1 MGVSGAGA
9 LVALSL
15 TVLVAMANVGAI
27 HGLTTAYYDQSCP
40 SVYSIVKAEVQ
51 KAVKAEK
58 RMAASLVRLHFHD
71 CFVNGCD
78 GSLLLDSTATFVSE
92 KFAFGNINSV
102 RGFEVID
109 SIKKALEKACPRTVS
124 CADILAI
131 AYRDSVVAVGFVPEY
146 PVSLGRRDS
155 LTADRDLAN
164 IRLPNPAFNLTQLK
178 EKFSD
183 VGLDE
188 TDLIALSGAHTIGR
202 VSCGNIRFSGVIN
215 DVGSNADFRKHLE
228 ELCPATGPANSMQD
242 FDYRSPDKFDNNY
255 YKNLQRGEGAIR
267 SDQTLQSTRGPNQ
280 DMVKD
285 FAKNQENF
293 FAQFARSSIK
303 MGNIRP
309 PPQAESQVRRDCR
322 VVNPPSLIEYE

>member
-9 LVALSL
+9 LVALCL
-15 TVLVAMANVGAI
+15 VVLVAMANVGAI
-27 HGLTTAYYDQSCP
+27 HGLTTTFYDQSCP
-40 SVYSIVKAEVQ
+40 KVHSIVKAEVQ

-58 RMAASLVRLHFHD
+58 RMAASLIRLHFHD

-78 GSLLLDSTATFVSE
+78 GSLLLDNSTTFVSE
-92 KFAFGNINSV
+92 KYARGNFQSV

-131 AYRDSVVAVGFVPEY
+131 AYRDSAVAVGLVPNY

-155 LTADRDLAN
+155 LTASIDEAN
-164 IRLPNPAFNLTQLK
+164 ARLPAPFFVFAQLK
-178 EKFSD
+178 QNFAK

-202 VSCGNIRFSGVIN
+202 VSCGILRTPGVLN
-215 DVGSNADFRKHLE
+215 DTGSNPDFIKRLE
-228 ELCPATGPANSMQD
+228 TLCPANGQRNVTQD
-242 FDYRSPDKFDNNY
+242 LDYKTPDKFDNSY
-255 YKNLQRGEGAIR
+255 YKNLQRGEGAIH
-267 SDQTLQSTRGPNQ
+267 SDQTLQSTKGPNQ

-285 FAKNQENF
+285 FAKNQEKF
-293 FAQFARSSIK
+293 FAQFAKSSIN
-303 MGNIRP
+303 MGNILP
-309 PPQAESQVRRDCR
+309 PRGTPGQVRRNCR
-322 VVNPPSLIEYE
+322 VVNPQSLIEYE